1 LNAKEGNMSIRTFA
15 LIYGLVFTLV
25 GIAGFVPALVSPHD
39 SVEHSLAIEQG
50 AGDLFG
56 LFPVNV
62 LHNLVH
68 LAFGV
73 WGLAVYRSTAAAVG
87 YARTVA
93 IVYALFTV
101 MGFIPGLDTVF
112 GLVPLHGNDVWLHAL
127 LAAGA
132 GYFGFVRHGEPEPA
146 NRPAARGT

>member
-1 LNAKEGNMSIRTFA
+1 MSIRTFA
-15 LIYGLVFTLV
+15 LIYGLLFTIV
-25 GIAGFVPALVSPHD
+25 GIAGFIPALVTPHD
-39 SVEHSLAIEQG
+39 PVEHSLAIEQG
-50 AGDLFG
+50 AGNLFG
-56 LFPVNV
+56 LFPVNI

-68 LAFGV
+68 LVFGV
-73 WGLAVYRSTAAAVG
+73 WGLAVYRRVGAAIG

-93 IVYALFTV
+93 IVYAVLMV

-132 GYFGFVRHGEPEPA
+132 GYFGFIRHGDPEPA
-146 NRPAARGT
+146 NRPAERGT

>member
-1 LNAKEGNMSIRTFA
+1 MNVRTFA
-15 LIYGLVFTLV
+15 LIYGVVFTVV
-25 GIAGFVPALVSPHD
+25 GIAGFIPGLLTPHD
-39 SVEHSLAIEQG
+39 TVEHSLAIEQG
-50 AGDLFG
+50 AGNLFG

-68 LAFGV
+68 LVFGV
-73 WGLAVYRSTAAAVG
+73 WGLAVYRRTSAAIG

-93 IVYALFTV
+93 VVYALFMV
-101 MGFIPGLDTVF
+101 MGFIPGLDTAF

-132 GYFGFVRHGEPEPA
+132 AYFGFVRHGEAEPA